1 MPNFTGICGKI
12 VLFIAGFIVASTST
26 FGAGSLCLWHNEV
39 AATLWPLQLR
49 SAQLNCALCAQS
61 IDHRAFGAGS
71 LCLWHNEVA
80 ATLWPLQLRRAQLN
94 CALSCAV
101 DTEFVFA
108 IFGEIIAEI
117 DFAILQY
124 FAEFFT

>member
-26 FGAGSLCLWHNEV
+26 
-39 AATLWPLQLR
+39 
-49 SAQLNCALCAQS
+49 
-61 IDHRAFGAGS
+61 FGAGS